1 VCIYF
6 NNWHDFEEKTLTSK
20 KIKLSRLG
28 SQNNQMKKACEIIKP
43 LTPQELAELFQIV
56 G

>member
-1 VCIYF
+1 MTLRK
-6 NNWHDFEEKTLTSK
+6 KTLTSK
-20 KIKLSRLG
+20 KLKLSRLG